1 MNMNL
6 ALIYSWVVF
15 CVFSAAWA
23 QADVFGLW
31 VPNELNGVI
40 EGNSSSALPFNYLTN
55 GGSYQGPVHYQQVYG
70 ASQFTNWPPSGGFIT
85 WIHLRTDCANI
96 GSSRTTNLEVRLST
110 TARGVD
116 QLSALFKENA
126 GPDEILTFHATSFG
140 FGSSG
145 PNHCPRPEGN
155 GSFQIELETPFFYNP
170 SKGNLL
176 VDVQHSGFKGEFSP
190 AYADAQNAIGD
201 GVSRVAAL
209 SLTALTAEFLDTQG
223 LVTLFDF
230 ASTPSLSIHVQT
242 NALEIS
248 WPYNPTQ
255 FVFQWAQRID
265 GSQNWQPY
273 AGTIAA
279 SGVDGV
285 FTKHVEIQLNSAFL
299 KSSKFFRLFLNS
311 PQPGI
316 PGGATQALGSEN
328 STPSN

>member
-1 MNMNL
+1 MNMKL

-15 CVFSAAWA
+15 SVFSAAWA

-55 GGSYQGPVHYQQVYG
+55 GGGYEGPIHYQQVYA
-70 ASQFTNWPPSGGFIT
+70 ASQFTNWPPAGGFVTAIL
-85 WIHLRTDCANI
+85 LRPDCANM
-96 GSSRTTNLEVRLST
+96 GSSRTTNLEFRLST

-116 QLSALFKENA
+116 QLSALFKENT
-126 GPDEILTFHATSFG
+126 GPDEILTFHTTSFG

-145 PNHCPRPEGN
+145 PNHCPSPEGI
-155 GSFQIELETPFFYNP
+155 GSFRIRLEAPFFYNP

-176 VDVQHSGFKGEFSP
+176 VDIQHSGFVGEFSP

-223 LVTLFDF
+223 IVTVFDF
-230 ASTPSLSIHVQT
+230 ASTPSLSIRVQT
-242 NALEIS
+242 NVVDIVWPTNPKTFQLQWSHVSSPTPVWRNYTDPIS
-248 WPYNPTQ
+248 GDSIHREVRLPL
-255 FVFQWAQRID
+255 
-265 GSQNWQPY
+265 
-273 AGTIAA
+273 A
-279 SGVDGV
+279 SP
-285 FTKHVEIQLNSAFL
+285 FL
-299 KSSKFFRLFLNS
+299 KTAKFFRLFWNS

-316 PGGATQALGSEN
+316 QGGAIQALGSES